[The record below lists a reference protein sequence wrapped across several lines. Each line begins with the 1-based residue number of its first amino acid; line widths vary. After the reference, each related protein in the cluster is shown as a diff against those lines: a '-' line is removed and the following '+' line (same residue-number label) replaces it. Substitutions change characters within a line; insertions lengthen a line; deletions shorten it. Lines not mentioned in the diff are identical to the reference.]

1 MLPGAAHSGQ
11 CAAGRKFVGDVVG
24 GRKATMPGKVR
35 RNLDNLVCLVCWSL
49 CKNRN
54 PWVFGNTDKQYTAV
68 RLAARVL
75 DEINLWMMARRG
87 TRLGGTRLG
96 VGEGPREE

>member
-1 MLPGAAHSGQ
+1 MEHILLQYPFAWQVWFICFQELRIQASVPQ
-11 CAAGRKFVGDVVG
+11 AESLLETWWEEERLRCPEKE
-24 GRKATMPGKVR
+24 R

-49 CKNRN
+49 WKNRN

-75 DEINLWMMARRG
+75 DEINL
-87 TRLGGTRLG
+87 
-96 VGEGPREE
+96 